1 VLERRSTVSNTFGS
15 IWAKRST
22 TLRTPNSGAQLDHV
36 APMLAQPRKAATVS
50 GMFGR

>member
-1 VLERRSTVSNTFGS
+1 VSSTFGS

-22 TLRTPNSGAQLDHV
+22 TLRTPNSGAQLDQV

-50 GMFGR
+50 GMLGR